1 MQAVL
6 SQWIQWKPVKVKAT
20 FSIHKIPSF
29 SYRLFASF
37 KLSSLWSCSWLS
49 SLEAGL
55 SLHQQWVELSSC
67 KASSFFWLFYAFWI
81 NRWWMGDEHVRQA
94 AAGSAFTVLWWVTII
109 QSQRLQLRAHHDL
122 TSVLSLTSHLSTI
135 SVCLLLHISVVYL
148 LCFSTRWFP
157 VICLDI
163 TVQIIYIMWP
173 IMKFQC
179 NKQDVKKIKNLIK

>member
-1 MQAVL
+1 
-6 SQWIQWKPVKVKAT
+6 
-20 FSIHKIPSF
+20 
-29 SYRLFASF
+29 
-37 KLSSLWSCSWLS
+37 
-49 SLEAGL
+49 
-55 SLHQQWVELSSC
+55 
-67 KASSFFWLFYAFWI
+67 
-81 NRWWMGDEHVRQA
+81 MGDEHVRQA

-109 QSQRLQLRAHHDL
+109 QSQRLQLRVHHDL

-135 SVCLLLHISVVYL
+135 SFCLLLHISGVYL

-179 NKQDVKKIKNLIK
+179 NKQDVKKNKTKKSYYIVFYFTFFKLVSIWGSNVFLKLFGCKSLNNIFYSV